1 MRLRSSPF
9 RAPILLAAVLV
20 IGGVGYAAV
29 TSTASV
35 TVATNVASFAIV
47 YTAFTDPGAP
57 PNIVTFAP
65 SALPAVHPTLSVES
79 LLSGQTIYIYYT
91 VEDIGTIGATG
102 VTETAVELSTNCDGL
117 LALAQVGPAPTTL
130 APLTPATAEFSI
142 TDYAAAGPA
151 PPGCPDPFT
160 AVWTFS
166 VSGHPV

>member
-20 IGGVGYAAV
+20 VGGVGYAAV
-29 TSTASV
+29 NATASV
-35 TVATNVASFAIV
+35 TVTANTASFSLV
-47 YTAFTDPGAP
+47 YTAFADPGAP
-57 PNIVTFAP
+57 PNILTFAP
-65 SALPAVHPTLSVES
+65 STLPSAHPTLSVES
-79 LLSGQTIYIYYT
+79 LLPGQTIYIYYT

-102 VTETAVELSTNCDGL
+102 VTEVAVELFTNCDGD

-130 APLTPATAEFSI
+130 NPGVPQTAIFSI
-142 TDYAAAGPA
+142 TDNAASGPV

-160 AVWTFS
+160 AVWAFS

>member
-9 RAPILLAAVLV
+9 RAPILLAALLV
-20 IGGVGYAAV
+20 VGGVGYAAYS
-29 TSTASV
+29 STASV
-35 TVATNVASFAIV
+35 TVTTNVAAFAIV

-57 PNIVTFAP
+57 PNILTFAP
-65 SALPAVHPTLSVES
+65 SALPSAHPTLSIES
-79 LLSGQTIYIYYT
+79 LLPGQTIYIYYT

-102 VTETAVELSTNCDGL
+102 VTEQAVELFTNCDGD
-117 LALAQVGPAPTTL
+117 LALAQVGSAPTTL
-130 APLTPATAEFSI
+130 SPMVPATAVFSI
-142 TDYAAAGPA
+142 TDTAGAGPA